1 VTSEP
6 ERSVVPS
13 RADDDQLGLERSVL
27 HLLETAPD
35 FSAFRTLSTAQG
47 RLLILVGAIFVSGF
61 VLDPVATLVSVNA
74 LVTALYLVVLA
85 YNLRILRAVLRQ
97 PPIVSVSDE
106 EARAIPEE
114 ALPRYTVL
122 VAAYREG
129 EVIEATIRALETL
142 EYPPPRLEVLLLLE
156 AEDADTIAAA
166 EAARPQPWIRIV
178 AVPDAPPKTKPK
190 ALNYGLQLATGEL
203 VTVFDAEDRPD
214 PLQLRRAAFAL
225 ARLDPSVA
233 CLQAK
238 LHYHNVG
245 QNQIT
250 KWFSAEYVRWFA
262 SVLPALVALRAPV
275 PLGGTSTH
283 IRRHVL
289 EDAGWWDPFN
299 VTEDADLGIRLHRLG
314 YRTQVLDSVT
324 YEEANSDFINWV
336 KQRSRWYKG
345 FLQTWLVHMRHP
357 LLLWRQLGTAGF
369 VGFHVTIGATPF
381 LALANPFFWLL
392 TALWFG
398 GGLHI
403 VRVLF
408 PAWIFYPAL
417 VSVVLGNFVAL
428 YGVVISVRLA
438 HYPGLVIPALL
449 SPLYWVFMSIAAIR
463 AFAQLITAPS
473 FWEKT
478 LHGLDRAMGPSVA
491 GPSR

>member
-1 VTSEP
+1 VASASEP
-6 ERSVVPS
+6 SFVRS
-13 RADDDQLGLERSVL
+13 READDALRLERSVL
-27 HLLETAPD
+27 HLLASAPD
-35 FSAFRTLSTAQG
+35 LSAFRTLSAGQG
-47 RLLILVGAIFVSGF
+47 RLFIALGVLFIGGL
-61 VLDPVATLVSVNA
+61 VLDTIATLVTLNA

-85 YNLRILRAVLRQ
+85 YNLRIMRAVLRQ
-97 PPIVSVSDE
+97 PPVVSVSDE
-106 EARAIPEE
+106 DALAIPEE
-114 ALPRYTVL
+114 ALPPYTVL
-122 VAAYREG
+122 VAAYHES
-129 EVIEATIRALETL
+129 ELIEATIRALETL
-142 EYPPPRLEVLLLLE
+142 AYPARLLQVLLLLE
-156 AEDADTIAAA
+156 AEDAETIAAA
-166 EAARPQPWIRIV
+166 NAARPQPFIRIV

-190 ALNYGLQLATGEL
+190 ALNYGLELATGEL

-225 ARLDPSVA
+225 ARLDPPVA
-233 CLQAK
+233 CLQSK

-275 PLGGTSTH
+275 PLGGTSMH
-283 IRRHVL
+283 IRRQVL
-289 EDAGWWDPFN
+289 EDVGGWDPFN

-314 YRTQVLDSVT
+314 YRTLVLDSIT

-345 FLQTWLVHMRHP
+345 YLQTWLVHMRHP
-357 LLLWRQLGTAGF
+357 LLLWRQLGTGGF
-369 VGFHVTIGATPF
+369 VGFHVIVGATPF

-392 TALWFG
+392 TALWFLG
-398 GGLHI
+398 GVHV

-417 VSVVLGNFVAL
+417 VSVVLGNFLAL
-428 YGVVISVRLA
+428 YQMVISVRLA
-438 HYPGLVIPALL
+438 AYPGLVIPALL

-478 LHGLDRAMGPSVA
+478 MHGLDRATGPSVV

>member
-1 VTSEP
+1 
-6 ERSVVPS
+6 
-13 RADDDQLGLERSVL
+13 
-27 HLLETAPD
+27 
-35 FSAFRTLSTAQG
+35 
-47 RLLILVGAIFVSGF
+47 
-61 VLDPVATLVSVNA
+61 
-74 LVTALYLVVLA
+74 
-85 YNLRILRAVLRQ
+85 
-97 PPIVSVSDE
+97 
-106 EARAIPEE
+106 
-114 ALPRYTVL
+114 
-122 VAAYREG
+122 
-129 EVIEATIRALETL
+129 
-142 EYPPPRLEVLLLLE
+142 
-156 AEDADTIAAA
+156 
-166 EAARPQPWIRIV
+166 
-178 AVPDAPPKTKPK
+178 
-190 ALNYGLQLATGEL
+190 
-203 VTVFDAEDRPD
+203 VFDAEDRPD

-250 KWFSAEYVRWFA
+250 KWFSDEYVRWFA
-262 SVLPALVALRAPV
+262 SVLPALVALKAPV

-283 IRRHVL
+283 IRRQVL
-289 EDAGWWDPFN
+289 EDVGGWDPFN

-314 YRTQVLDSVT
+314 YRTRVLDSVT

-345 FLQTWLVHMRHP
+345 YLQTWLVHTRHP
-357 LLLWRQLGTAGF
+357 RLLWRQLGPGGF
-369 VGFHVTIGATPF
+369 VGFHVIVGATPL

-478 LHGLDRAMGPSVA
+478 THGLDRARGPAVSE
-491 GPSR
+491 PRS